1 MAKTTDTTPDNIVR
15 ERPLRGLTIVELGH
29 SVAAPYAGLILVELG
44 ARVIKVEN
52 PKGGDHARGW
62 GPPFWG
68 DVATS
73 FLCLN
78 RGKDGVTV
86 DFGSAD
92 DVRALRALIIEQ
104 ADAVIQNLRPGI
116 LEQFDLTPEA
126 LRAERPDLI
135 WCDIGAFGAHGPLS
149 GKPGYDPLAQAATG
163 IMSVT
168 GEGGDRP
175 PVRVGVSL
183 IDMGSGMWTVIGLL
197 ASLLGRQSNGKGAHV
212 STSLYETGLA
222 WMTIPLGAFEAAGE
236 VRRPYGSG
244 VAEIVPYQAF
254 RASDGWLMIA
264 AGNDNLFRKLC
275 QALTLAEL
283 SESPAFSTNPARVRN
298 RERLLPII
306 EAAVARFTVDALCV
320 KLDAAGVPNSPLLTA
335 DQVARHPQTEAV
347 GMLGVC
353 DDGVRFAGIPLTFD
367 GTRPRS
373 PARAPKLGEHNSEWL
388 EQAKDASIA

>member
-1 MAKTTDTTPDNIVR
+1 MAKTTDIAPDNIAR
-15 ERPLRGLTIVELGH
+15 QRPLHGLTIVELGH

-52 PKGGDHARGW
+52 PNGGDYARGW

-86 DFGSAD
+86 DFSSAD

-104 ADAVIQNLRPGI
+104 ADAVLQNLRPGI
-116 LEQFDLTPEA
+116 LEKIDLTPAA
-126 LRAERPDLI
+126 LHAERPDLI

-149 GKPGYDPLAQAATG
+149 AKPGYDPLAQAATG

-197 ASLLGRQSNGKGAHV
+197 ASLLGRQSSGKGAHV

-236 VRRPYGSG
+236 VRQPYGSG

-275 QALTLAEL
+275 QALELTELA
-283 SESPAFSTNPARVRN
+283 ESPAFSTNPARVRN
-298 RERLLPII
+298 RERLLPVID
-306 EAAVARFTVDALCV
+306 AAVARFTVDSLSA

-347 GMLGVC
+347 SMLVAC

-373 PARAPKLGEHNSEWL
+373 PARAPKLGEHNGQWL
-388 EQAKDASIA
+388 EQAKDASVA